1 MLRYHGTM
9 MNRKTRLEF
18 VLAAMCFSAIVALG
32 SSLANAGSLGK
43 PVFFDSA
50 VYPPTPFKVKKAKEQ
65 GVELEPTPAVPIW
78 GHLSGPQGDG
88 PFPAIVLLH
97 GCGGLGRWN
106 EVWTER
112 LVGWGYVVLNV
123 DSFGPRGEASCHRP
137 PRPPGSLMRAL
148 DTHGARTFLTSL
160 PFVEPEHIAV
170 MGLSQGGS
178 TTMQAIHQP
187 TTAKIGAKPFR
198 AAVAL
203 YPYCAPLV
211 IPEAPLLILIGEL
224 DEWTPANL
232 CERFMIMGG
241 AGRDVVLKI
250 YPGAHH
256 VFDLRGT
263 DFRYMGRIGLYDAE
277 AASDAIERIRVFLAK
292 HLN

>member
-1 MLRYHGTM
+1 
-9 MNRKTRLEF
+9 
-18 VLAAMCFSAIVALG
+18 MCLGAIVAHDI
-32 SSLANAGSLGK
+32 SVANAGSLGK
-43 PVFFDSA
+43 PVFFDST
-50 VYPPTPFKVKKAKEQ
+50 VYPPSRFRVKRAKEQ
-65 GVELEPTPAVPIW
+65 GVELDLTPALPIW
-78 GHLSGPQGDG
+78 GHLSGPKGDG

-106 EVWTER
+106 EVWTAR
-112 LVGWGYVVLNV
+112 LVDWGYVVLNV

-137 PRPPGSLMRAL
+137 PRPPGPLMRAL
-148 DTHGARTFLTSL
+148 DTHGAKTYLTSL
-160 PFVEPEHIAV
+160 AFVDPKRIAV

-178 TTMQAIHQP
+178 TAMQAIHQP

-203 YPYCAPLV
+203 YPYCDPLV
-211 IPEAPLLILIGEL
+211 KSEAPLLILIGEL

-232 CERFMIMGG
+232 CERFMMMGG

-250 YPGAHH
+250 YSGAHH
-256 VFDLRGT
+256 VFDLKGVE
-263 DFRYMGRIGLYDAE
+263 FRYMGRIGRYDAE